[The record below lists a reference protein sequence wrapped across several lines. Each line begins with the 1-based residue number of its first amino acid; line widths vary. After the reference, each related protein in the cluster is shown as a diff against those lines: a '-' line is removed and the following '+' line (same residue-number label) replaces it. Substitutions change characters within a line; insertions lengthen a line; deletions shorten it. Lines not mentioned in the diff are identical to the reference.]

1 MNNIH
6 VTIPSFNDVAPQF
19 PSLIGC
25 QSGSSQDGA
34 VNQDCMAHGKLPRF
48 ITGVN
53 MLFFLS
59 ENSLR
64 KNMANLIR
72 KNTEKHILVNR
83 TPIIFELST
92 TAKNHFLQCT
102 M

>member
-1 MNNIH
+1 
-6 VTIPSFNDVAPQF
+6 
-19 PSLIGC
+19 
-25 QSGSSQDGA
+25 
-34 VNQDCMAHGKLPRF
+34 
-48 ITGVN
+48 

-72 KNTEKHILVNR
+72 KKHILVNH
-83 TPIIFELST
+83 TSIFDLST